1 MFYSGLSP
9 KIAVWK
15 DEPMVM
21 KNAHAQMMQ
30 ILGIYVAV
38 IVFSAIPAPV
48 TAAATYPTKPI
59 RLIVPFAP
67 GGGTDMVARVI
78 APKMSE
84 RLGTSVIVDN
94 RGGAGAIIG
103 TALAAKS
110 APDGY
115 TLLVCDTA
123 HTIQP
128 ALQKLDYD
136 PIKSFTLIASLVTG
150 DSMLAAPANLP
161 ARNIQEF
168 IALAKQKPG
177 QLVAGT
183 AGAGSSGHM
192 ALELFRVM
200 AGIDIIMA
208 HYKGAGAATID
219 LLGGTIHISNVTIQ
233 AAVPHIKTGRIRAL
247 GVGGTKRSALLPD
260 VPTVDESGLPGYLSV
275 GWRGLMGPAGM
286 PAPVSARLSREIK
299 AILTSDD
306 VRTHFLNN
314 AMEIDYR
321 DPQQFA
327 VFIGDEMK
335 RWSGVVRKANI
346 SLEATK

>member
-1 MFYSGLSP
+1 MRFHEFILAS
-9 KIAVWK
+9 IA
-15 DEPMVM
+15 
-21 KNAHAQMMQ
+21 
-30 ILGIYVAV
+30 
-38 IVFSAIPAPV
+38 FSVVPAP
-48 TAAATYPTKPI
+48 AAAADTYPARPI

-78 APKMSE
+78 APKLSE
-84 RLGTSVIVDN
+84 RFGGIPVIVDN

-103 TALAAKS
+103 TAMAAK
-110 APDGY
+110 ATPDGY

-128 ALQKLDYD
+128 TLQKLEYD
-136 PIKSFTLIASLVTG
+136 PIKSFSLIASLVTG
-150 DSMLAAPANLP
+150 DSMLVSPSSLP
-161 ARNIQEF
+161 AKTIQEF
-168 IALAKQKPG
+168 VALAKQKPG
-177 QLVAGT
+177 QLIAGT

-200 AGIDIIMA
+200 AGIDVTMV

-219 LLGGTIHISNVTIQ
+219 LLGGQVHISNVTIQ

-247 GVGGTKRSALLPD
+247 GVGGVKRSALLPD
-260 VPTVDESGLPGYLSV
+260 VPTVAESGLPGYEST
-275 GWRGLMGPAGM
+275 GWRGLLGPAGL
-286 PAPVSARLSREIK
+286 PAPITRKLTFEIK
-299 AILTSDD
+299 SILTSDE

-327 VFIGDEMK
+327 VFIAAEIK
-335 RWSGVVRKANI
+335 RWSDVVRKANI
-346 SLEATK
+346 KLDTK

>member
-1 MFYSGLSP
+1 MIKRPPQMALPLVILS
-9 KIAVWK
+9 V
-15 DEPMVM
+15 
-21 KNAHAQMMQ
+21 
-30 ILGIYVAV
+30 
-38 IVFSAIPAPV
+38 AIPFLAFHAPV
-48 TAAATYPTKPI
+48 AAAADYPARPI

-78 APKMSE
+78 APKLSE
-84 RLGTSVIVDN
+84 RLGTSVVVDN

-103 TALAAKS
+103 TALAAKA

-128 ALQKLDYD
+128 VLQKLEYD
-136 PIKSFTLIASLVTG
+136 PVKSFSLIASLVTG
-150 DSMLAAPANLP
+150 DSTLVSPASVP
-161 ARNIQEF
+161 ARTLQEF

-183 AGAGSSGHM
+183 AGPGSSGHM

-200 AGIDIIMA
+200 AGIELIMA

-219 LLGGTIHISNVTIQ
+219 LLGGSVHISNITIQ
-233 AAVPHIKTGRIRAL
+233 AAVPHLKTGRLRAL
-247 GVGGTKRSALLPD
+247 GVSGLQRSALLPD
-260 VPTVDESGLPGYLSV
+260 VPTVSESGLTGYQSK

-286 PAPVSARLSREIK
+286 PPAITSRLTREVK
-299 AILTSDD
+299 AILTSNE
-306 VRTHFLNN
+306 VKTHFLNN

-321 DPQQFA
+321 DPQEFA
-327 VFIGDEMK
+327 AFIASEMK

-346 SLEATK
+346 SLQPLK